1 MPPRRLIRHFD
12 MSDGAVQVP
21 HRDPVRMARIVGDSP
36 EALMA
41 AAHAEAQSILVAAE
55 EQRAGGFETGYA
67 EGVQHARAEAY
78 AEVEG
83 AVSALRTA
91 AAALEERMRRIEE
104 ESAPAAAGFA
114 IEIAARVVRA
124 EVAARPERVVDVVRA
139 AMRRAVDRERIVV
152 RVNPADLAICRDA
165 APDLLATTGGV
176 GRLDFFDDQRI
187 TRGSCVLE
195 TNLGDVDASFE
206 SQLARIHEALFAP
219 PEDDLV
225 DGR

>member
-1 MPPRRLIRHFD
+1 MPPRRLIRDFEIA
-12 MSDGAVQVP
+12 DGAVQVP
-21 HRDPVRMARIVGDSP
+21 RRDPVRTARIAGDSP

-41 AAHAEAQSILVAAE
+41 AAHAEAQAILAAAE
-55 EQRAGGFETGYA
+55 EQRARGFENGFM
-67 EGVQHARAEAY
+67 EGIEHARAEAR

-83 AVSALRTA
+83 AVAALRA
-91 AAALEERMRRIEE
+91 AAAAHEERMRRLED

-152 RVNPADLAICRDA
+152 RVNPADLAICREA

-176 GRLDFFDDQRI
+176 ARLDFFDDQRV
-187 TRGSCVLE
+187 TRGSCLLE